1 MVKLIQQ
8 IHLQLKRLPVQL
20 GIVVLLLL
28 NVCHHAYAFSHDY
41 RGDEI
46 SSIHLNF
53 KDREYLIRYTSSNSL
68 CRSYSRNE
76 GRWKSEEIYTSTGDE
91 CLMRIAESFGSETDV
106 QNQQEIKKLLFGL
119 IIRLFVFVSLSWV
132 FRLVSS
138 VFVNDF

>member
-1 MVKLIQQ
+1 M
-8 IHLQLKRLPVQL
+8 

-46 SSIHLNF
+46 SFIYLNF

>member
-1 MVKLIQQ
+1 M
-8 IHLQLKRLPVQL
+8 

-28 NVCHHAYAFSHDY
+28 NVCHHGYAFSHDY

-46 SSIHLNF
+46 SSIYLNF
-53 KDREYLIRYTSSNSL
+53 KDTEYVIRYTSSNSL

-91 CLMRIAESFGSETDV
+91 CLMMIAESFGSETDV
-106 QNQQEIKKLLFGL
+106 HNQQEIKKLLFGL